1 LKSTVLFNI
10 RIRASGLTNYLAV
23 IFRALFLACILQA
36 ATFAVCA
43 QALQP
48 IPRLSS
54 QVVDK
59 AGLLDSGQLATIK
72 AQLSTFEK
80 SKGSQIVVL
89 IVPTVKPEDIS
100 SYANRVANAWKIGRR
115 NVGDG
120 VLLVVASK
128 DQEMR
133 IEVSKILEG
142 AIPDL
147 AASRII
153 TSHVTPHFKL
163 GNYAYGI
170 TAGID
175 QLSARIRDEAL
186 PEASSTNM
194 VKNTSD
200 NSGWLQSIFIFII
213 AVLIFGAGIKGIFG
227 SALGSI
233 IVGCIA
239 GIVVFNNSDMII
251 LAIFAAIFAFFLTLI
266 SPFSNSGGSSSGG
279 FSSGGGGDFGGGGA
293 SGGW

>member
-1 LKSTVLFNI
+1 MQFNI
-10 RIRASGLTNYLAV
+10 RIHASGLTTYLTV
-23 IFRALFLACILQA
+23 IFRALFVACILQA
-36 ATFAVCA
+36 TTFAVWA

-59 AGLLDSGQLATIK
+59 AGLLNSGQLAALKT
-72 AQLSTFEK
+72 QLSTFEK

-115 NVGDG
+115 HVGDG
-120 VLLVVASK
+120 VLLVVASE
-128 DQEMR
+128 DQQMR
-133 IEVSKILEG
+133 IEVSKTLEG

-153 TSHVTPHFKL
+153 TNHVTPHFKL

-170 TAGID
+170 TAGIE
-175 QLSARIRDEAL
+175 QLSARIRDEAM
-186 PEASSTNM
+186 PKASSTDK
-194 VKNTSD
+194 VKSTSENT
-200 NSGWLQSIFIFII
+200 GWLQSIFIFII
-213 AVLIFGAGIKGIFG
+213 AVLIFGAGIKSIFG
-227 SALGSI
+227 SALGSS

-239 GIVVFNNSDMII
+239 GIVVFDNSDMII
-251 LAIFAAIFAFFLTLI
+251 LAIFAAIFAVFLTLI
-266 SPFSNSGGSSSGG
+266 SPFSFSGGSSGGG

-293 SGGW
+293 SGSW